1 MANLRKRWSAA
12 AGVQQLDSWFGN
24 GNSMT
29 EPLTAPDTMMFLGA
43 KFAWPTAEEF
53 VDGAFTEAY
62 KTTRIDAIANAT
74 AKTFAR
80 TQVERLVD
88 ATNLAKKFNVRLN
101 FNPATHVFAVGVP
114 KFKPGVP
121 DEEVNIFK
129 RAGPELKASL
139 QECNKRLELT
149 YQLDTTRKK
158 SEWLQL
164 LFDLLLEA
172 AQNPKE
178 TGASGGV
185 TKKHLDSVLAELEA
199 LTYQCL
205 SNVSAAAEGG
215 GAAAGAAGGAAAGAA
230 GGADASRSPSPTSLV
245 PNRDAS
251 VGPGANR
258 FRTVS
263 ESEGPGGG
271 GAAGAAGGF
280 DTEPSTP
287 APEDS
292 ASAVGGGDGGD
303 GDGGAGGGN
312 GPAAAAAAAVADQNA
327 SDAPPPAPGA
337 ASDSRDA
344 SVAPTVGV
352 PPAAGGGGGGDG
364 ADGDTEDDAEDDG
377 SSGPISGPPTSQP
390 NPATAATSRSSS
402 APKPPPAAAAPPA
415 TAALI
420 ETLREQ
426 IGDLEEANRDI
437 VKENGRLEE
446 ENQTLQAA
454 KSEADT
460 KLQTTVANRKKALGL
475 FEAEVNTQKATI
487 AKLENDVREATKK
500 IQDIGQQNLTDLDQ
514 MRNAVKDEK
523 DALKTEMENRAA
535 EQLAEQQ
542 ATFAADVKRLTQ
554 EIANQKAELD
564 KAAEQETQA
573 AAQHAI
579 DLKAVKQTLEDY
591 QKQNLQLDDDL
602 KAAQDEVTQEKAA
615 AAQERTTQAQVIA
628 DLRAEVVAKEQAVTN
643 AVAAAATDAGTQQ
656 KLQDLGNQVADLQKE
671 LTQVNEAGEE
681 MKKSVAD
688 AAKDVAKRDR
698 DINTLKAEKED
709 LARLLKT
716 EQTEATANNLRLLAQ
731 IAAEKQAKRD
741 AETEQ
746 ARLQQELATLQSAP
760 PPAAAQTAS
769 TAAVQQLQND
779 LQAAQQRIAQQTM
792 EIANLQTA
800 QQSAPA
806 QTANPVLQQMQTALQ
821 LARQEIAN
829 LKAAQAQQGPANAA
843 MIQQLQGD
851 LQAAQTDLAARVQEL
866 TNTNADYQA
875 SQNEVKKL
883 QRQINTLQTA
893 AAVAPINAA
902 ALTTNQQT
910 IAQMIYRLLSG
921 EQLFGVIS
929 AEFGYA
935 VTPDFIWHWVGVLV
949 AEERELVKK
958 LINTD
963 AKEIQEKRK
972 QILRYIWHNRFQ
984 ITQDHAIWST
994 TIQDTGL
1001 GGGYM
1006 YANPGER
1013 NNDPVV
1019 PYTVTFKDYNLTSDL
1034 VTTVPLDIAA
1044 FQQRILMYR
1053 NIAKSGAPAGG
1064 AASGGAQAAAAGGGP
1079 AGGAAP

>member
-1 MANLRKRWSAA
+1 MKDYDELEKINDTLQTEKTGLQTR
-12 AGVQQLDSWFGN
+12 VQ
-24 GNSMT
+24 
-29 EPLTAPDTMMFLGA
+29 E
-43 KFAWPTAEEF
+43 
-53 VDGAFTEAY
+53 
-62 KTTRIDAIANAT
+62 IDAARKTALAT
-74 AKTFAR
+74 MEAEMKT
-80 TQVERLVD
+80 Q
-88 ATNLAKKFNVRLN
+88 
-101 FNPATHVFAVGVP
+101 
-114 KFKPGVP
+114 
-121 DEEVNIFK
+121 
-129 RAGPELKASL
+129 
-139 QECNKRLELT
+139 
-149 YQLDTTRKK
+149 
-158 SEWLQL
+158 
-164 LFDLLLEA
+164 
-172 AQNPKE
+172 
-178 TGASGGV
+178 
-185 TKKHLDSVLAELEA
+185 
-199 LTYQCL
+199 
-205 SNVSAAAEGG
+205 
-215 GAAAGAAGGAAAGAA
+215 
-230 GGADASRSPSPTSLV
+230 
-245 PNRDAS
+245 
-251 VGPGANR
+251 
-258 FRTVS
+258 
-263 ESEGPGGG
+263 
-271 GAAGAAGGF
+271 
-280 DTEPSTP
+280 
-287 APEDS
+287 
-292 ASAVGGGDGGD
+292 
-303 GDGGAGGGN
+303 
-312 GPAAAAAAAVADQNA
+312 
-327 SDAPPPAPGA
+327 
-337 ASDSRDA
+337 
-344 SVAPTVGV
+344 
-352 PPAAGGGGGGDG
+352 
-364 ADGDTEDDAEDDG
+364 
-377 SSGPISGPPTSQP
+377 
-390 NPATAATSRSSS
+390 
-402 APKPPPAAAAPPA
+402 
-415 TAALI
+415 
-420 ETLREQ
+420 
-426 IGDLEEANRDI
+426 
-437 VKENGRLEE
+437 KENI
-446 ENQTLQAA
+446 T
-454 KSEADT
+454 
-460 KLQTTVANRKKALGL
+460 
-475 FEAEVNTQKATI
+475 
-487 AKLENDVREATKK
+487 KLENDVRAATKK
-500 IQDIGQQNLTDLDQ
+500 IQEIGQQNLTDLDQ

-535 EQLAEQQ
+535 EQLAEKQT
-542 ATFAADVKRLTQ
+542 TFAAEVKRLTQ

-573 AAQHAI
+573 VAKYNT
-579 DLKAVKQTLEDY
+579 DLSAVKQTLQDC
-591 QKQNLQLDDDL
+591 QKQNLQLDKDL
-602 KAAQDEVTQEKAA
+602 KAAQDEITQEKAA
-615 AAQERTTQAQVIA
+615 VAQERTTQAQAIAKLQA
-628 DLRAEVVAKEQAVTN
+628 DLLVKDQEVRDAK
-643 AVAAAATDAGTQQ
+643 AAGVTDAGTQQ
-656 KLQDLGNQVADLQKE
+656 TLQDLGNQVADLQKQ
-671 LTQVNEAGEE
+671 LTQANEAGEQ
-681 MKKSVAD
+681 MKQSVAD

-760 PPAAAQTAS
+760 PPAAAQTAN

-902 ALTTNQQT
+902 ALTTNQQI
-910 IAQMIYRLLSG
+910 IAQMISRLLSG
-921 EQLFGVIS
+921 EQLFGVIG

-935 VTPDFIWHWVGVLV
+935 VTPDFIWNWVGVLV

-994 TIQDTGL
+994 NILDAGL

-1013 NNDPVV
+1013 NNDPIV
-1019 PYTVTFKDYNLTSDL
+1019 PYTVTFRDYNLTTDL

-1044 FQQRILMYR
+1044 FQGIVSNYSNAAQ
-1053 NIAKSGAPAGG
+1053 SGGPAAA
-1064 AASGGAQAAAAGGGP
+1064 AASGGSQAGAAGAGP